1 MFTSAESTSTSTPPA
16 LVLSLSA
23 VADIIS
29 SMTVLITVLFVIEFV
44 SGYFCH
50 KFKQSHKPA
59 SSSEINEENKPTPI
73 CEEAVL
79 SSDVTSTKQKE

>member
-1 MFTSAESTSTSTPPA
+1 M
-16 LVLSLSA
+16 SLGA
-23 VADIIS
+23 VTGIIS
-29 SMTVLITVLFVIEFV
+29 SMTVLITILFMIGFV

-73 CEEAVL
+73 YEEAVL
-79 SSDVTSTKQKE
+79 SSDVTSTKQKERDLEMTANVAYGPLKK